1 MLCNAMLCNIYA
13 NFNLVVLGNFKF
25 NSKFIRKS
33 GASYCNQ
40 FNSIFYCLF
49 HKIGNNP
56 DCGSR
61 QPFCSSF
68 QAYLVTFQSCIFYS
82 ATIINYSPYNLY
94 PTLVFN
100 HLSFCL
106 IVQIVLHLLES
117 IF

>member
-13 NFNLVVLGNFKF
+13 NFNFVVLGIFKF
-25 NSKFIRKS
+25 NSKFIPKS

-49 HKIGNNP
+49 QKFGNNP
-56 DCGSR
+56 DRAR
-61 QPFCSSF
+61 QPFCSNF

-100 HLSFCL
+100 HLSFRL
-106 IVQIVLHLLES
+106 MGKIVLYSLES